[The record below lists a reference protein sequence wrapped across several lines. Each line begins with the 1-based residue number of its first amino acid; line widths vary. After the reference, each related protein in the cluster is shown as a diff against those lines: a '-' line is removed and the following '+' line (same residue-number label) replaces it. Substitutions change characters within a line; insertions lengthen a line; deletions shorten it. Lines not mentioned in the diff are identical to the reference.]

1 MGGVATSARAL
12 SYSCSCS
19 CEVKAEM
26 GIIKKLKKL
35 FQTSG
40 SDEGSFSSV
49 ALPGTEDKTVT
60 PSPAATLST
69 DHRPLEGTRS
79 LNSTVESPAQ
89 NTGPS
94 ASEPLIQP
102 GSSLPVSNSFARPS
116 QHSENSSIASLRL
129 GKLKNMVF
137 VEAPANIELE
147 SDGHSLPHLASRS
160 NTAYTPRSSQT
171 GSTLGDKSS
180 GGNTTEAV
188 PQQAK
193 ATKQPQQQQVYRRVV
208 RHASVPLLIDTSMS
222 VQQGAVSGAAAHQ
235 SLLPCCPG
243 GASPAQPQLPSPA
256 IPANTTA
263 ATTSEAVRRAQE
275 HQDRLQAAYK
285 AKLEA
290 QQAAANALPASKL
303 YVSHRD
309 GASSGPAAL
318 VSQSRSQA
326 PTSSRQVLKPRPS
339 PPRHA
344 SLKHL
349 LKLDKY
355 DFVSDANVEEAHH
368 MMEAGSRADMAM
380 HVSPRA
386 LTLWTPADPPGARG
400 WSAALPSQRTTL
412 ASNILAV
419 SPAVPP
425 AMRRPMWSVAD
436 FKLSKKLHQGYAS
449 DVYFARCRRTL
460 ELVVLKVYRLAD
472 QCDLQRVQLYREIRV
487 HSRLQHQNIVQFYA
501 AFLEA
506 NCVIIVQEYA
516 AEGDLLRYMYKTGG
530 RLTERQAVGLV
541 LQPFLSALL
550 YLHTQLKLADFGL
563 AVDLNEE
570 RANTRAGTLLTSTPL
585 PSTTLQTSS
594 TLRHSR
600 APSLLATLVHNDLGI
615 HTP

>member
-1 MGGVATSARAL
+1 MQPKLTGACRLACLQCRVR
-12 SYSCSCS
+12 
-19 CEVKAEM
+19 AEM

-49 ALPGTEDKTVT
+49 ALPGTEDKRPVT
-60 PSPAATLST
+60 PSSAATLST

-89 NTGPS
+89 NTGPR
-94 ASEPLIQP
+94 AFEPLIQP
-102 GSSLPVSNSFARPS
+102 GSSLPASNSFARPS
-116 QHSENSSIASLRL
+116 QHSENSSIASLGI

-147 SDGHSLPHLASRS
+147 SDGHSLPHLASRN

-188 PQQAK
+188 QQQAK
-193 ATKQPQQQQVYRRVV
+193 AAKQVQQQQVYRRVV

-222 VQQGAVSGAAAHQ
+222 VEQGV
-235 SLLPCCPG
+235 
-243 GASPAQPQLPSPA
+243 ASPAQPQLPSPA
-256 IPANTTA
+256 IPACTTA
-263 ATTSEAVRRAQE
+263 ATASEAVRRAQE

-285 AKLEA
+285 AKLVA
-290 QQAAANALPASKL
+290 QQAAANALPASRL

-309 GASSGPAAL
+309 GHVPPSPSGILARQQNSQAASQGQAAAQQPSPAGASPGPAAL
-318 VSQSRSQA
+318 ISQSRSQA

-380 HVSPRA
+380 HGKS
-386 LTLWTPADPPGARG
+386 
-400 WSAALPSQRTTL
+400 
-412 ASNILAV
+412 
-419 SPAVPP
+419 AVPASTMLP
-425 AMRRPMWSVAD
+425 RDPCRQTPGH
-436 FKLSKKLHQGYAS
+436 LS
-449 DVYFARCRRTL
+449 CR
-460 ELVVLKVYRLAD
+460 
-472 QCDLQRVQLYREIRV
+472 
-487 HSRLQHQNIVQFYA
+487 
-501 AFLEA
+501 
-506 NCVIIVQEYA
+506 
-516 AEGDLLRYMYKTGG
+516 
-530 RLTERQAVGLV
+530 
-541 LQPFLSALL
+541 
-550 YLHTQLKLADFGL
+550 
-563 AVDLNEE
+563 
-570 RANTRAGTLLTSTPL
+570 
-585 PSTTLQTSS
+585 
-594 TLRHSR
+594 
-600 APSLLATLVHNDLGI
+600 
-615 HTP
+615 